1 MLRIIACA
9 ALCGFSLPIVVA
21 MASGHMVVIDQIDRM
36 FDRQAVSV
44 TVGDTLRFTNRD
56 EFLHQI
62 YVETD
67 GFSFDSDEQAPGE
80 VIDVTFPRQGDY
92 EVRCGIH
99 PRMSLA
105 VSVE

>member
-1 MLRIIACA
+1 MIRLATCA
-9 ALCGFSLPIVVA
+9 ALCGFTLPIAVA
-21 MASGHMVVIDQIDRM
+21 VAAGQTVVIDQIDRM
-36 FDRQAVSV
+36 FDRKTV
-44 TVGDTLRFTNRD
+44 TIEKGDTLRFTNRD

-62 YVETD
+62 YAETD

-80 VIDVTFPRQGDY
+80 VIDVTFPRQGNY

>member
-1 MLRIIACA
+1 MLRLVTCA
-9 ALCGFSLPIVVA
+9 ALCGFTLPIVVA
-21 MASGHMVVIDQIDRM
+21 MAAGHMVVIDQIDRM
-36 FDRQAVSV
+36 FDRKAVAIEE
-44 TVGDTLRFTNRD
+44 GDTLRFTNRD

-80 VIDVTFPRQGDY
+80 MIEVTFPRRGDY

>member
-1 MLRIIACA
+1 MIRLLACA
-9 ALCGFSLPIVVA
+9 ATCGFALPIVAA
-21 MASGHMVVIDQIDRM
+21 MAAGQMVVIDQIDRM
-36 FDRQAVSV
+36 FDRKVVAIG
-44 TVGDTLRFTNRD
+44 TGDMLRFTNRD

-62 YVETD
+62 YVESA

-80 VIDVTFPRQGDY
+80 IIDVTFPRRGEY